1 MGDEWT
7 REEMIGHF
15 LWMEFNRVLSIQFF
29 TCRVSDNDVCV
40 YLCISHSLAPYRI
53 DTSENRSRGWSR
65 FHTE

>member
-1 MGDEWT
+1 MGDEWA

-40 YLCISHSLAPYRI
+40 YSHISHSLTPYR
-53 DTSENRSRGWSR
+53 DRYK
-65 FHTE
+65 